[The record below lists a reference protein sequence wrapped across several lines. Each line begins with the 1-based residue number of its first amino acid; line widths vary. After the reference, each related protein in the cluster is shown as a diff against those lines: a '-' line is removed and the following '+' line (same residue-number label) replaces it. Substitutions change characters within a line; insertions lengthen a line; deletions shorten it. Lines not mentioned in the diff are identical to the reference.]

1 MRTSLKSVDTIG
13 LKLNMPTSNVMEMS
27 DLLQKLIQKPNG
39 DSFDSSRDLANSLI
53 EEKGLPSRKNEEYK
67 YTNLSK
73 ILERNFSEFNGN
85 IESNTDLI
93 SLIPSLSDNQLV
105 FVNGILSNKL
115 SSYNL
120 PNGISVENLE
130 NSNHAIGDK
139 IDTSSDE
146 YLLLNTSSLKTGLSI
161 SVEKNAIIERPII
174 LIHITDSSKNQAVSH
189 PRVYINA
196 AENSQTA
203 IVELFIGIGDALSFT
218 NAVTEINCAT
228 RSNTSYIK
236 IGNENAN
243 QLHVG
248 NTQVN
253 VEGDTVFNA
262 ITTNFGGKM
271 VRNNLHISLNGSHS
285 EANLFG
291 LYVSD
296 NKEHVDNHT
305 VVDHK
310 MPNCN
315 SNELYKGIMSGH
327 SKGIFNGKIYVRP
340 DAQITNAFQSNKN
353 ILLSDDATINTKPQ
367 LEIWADDVKC
377 SHGCTTG
384 KLDKEQLFY
393 LRSRGIGEQS
403 AKLMLLD
410 AYANEVIVKI
420 KDDKLRTYVQ
430 EILHNKIDE

>member
-1 MRTSLKSVDTIG
+1 
-13 LKLNMPTSNVMEMS
+13 MEMS
-27 DLLQKLIQKPNG
+27 ELLQKLIQKPNG
-39 DSFDSSRDLANSLI
+39 DSFGSSRDLANGLI

-85 IESNTDLI
+85 IDSHTDFE

-105 FVNGILSNKL
+105 FINGILSDNL
-115 SSYNL
+115 STYDL
-120 PNGISVENLE
+120 PNGISVQNLE
-130 NSNHAIGDK
+130 NSNQTIGNK
-139 IDTSSDE
+139 IDANSDE
-146 YLLLNTSSLKTGLSI
+146 YLLLNTSSLKTGVAISI
-161 SVEKNAIIERPII
+161 DKSAIIENPVI
-174 LIHITDSSKNQAVSH
+174 LIHVTDSSKNQAVAH

-196 AENSQTA
+196 AENSQST
-203 IVELFIGIGDALSFT
+203 IVELFIGLGDALSFT
-218 NAVTEINCAT
+218 NAVTEINCDI

-236 IGNENAN
+236 IGNENEN

-253 VEGDTVFNA
+253 VASNTVFNA
-262 ITTNFGGKM
+262 ITGNFGGKM
-271 VRNNLHISLNGSHS
+271 VRNNLHIALNGSNS
-285 EANLFG
+285 EANLDG
-291 LYVSD
+291 LYVTD

-315 SNELYKGIMSGH
+315 SNELYKGIMNGS
-327 SKGIFNGKIYVRP
+327 SKGIFNGKIFVRQ
-340 DAQITNAFQSNKN
+340 DAQVTNAFQSNKN

-393 LRSRGIGEQS
+393 LRARGIGEQS
-403 AKLMLLD
+403 AKLMLLN
-410 AYANEVIVKI
+410 AYANEVIEKI
-420 KDDKLRTYVQ
+420 KDEKLKTYVQ

>member
-1 MRTSLKSVDTIG
+1 
-13 LKLNMPTSNVMEMS
+13 MEMS
-27 DLLQKLIQKPNG
+27 ELLQKLIQKPNG
-39 DSFDSSRDLANSLI
+39 DSFGSSRDLANGLI

-85 IESNTDLI
+85 IDSHTDFE

-105 FVNGILSNKL
+105 FINGLLSDNL
-115 SSYNL
+115 STLDL
-120 PNGISVENLE
+120 PNGISVQNLE
-130 NSNHAIGDK
+130 NSNQTIGNK
-139 IDTSSDE
+139 IDANSDE
-146 YLLLNTSSLKTGLSI
+146 YLLLNTSSLKTGVAISI
-161 SVEKNAIIERPII
+161 NKSAIIENPVI
-174 LIHITDSSKNQAVSH
+174 LIHVTDSSKNQAVAH

-196 AENSQTA
+196 AENSQST
-203 IVELFIGIGDALSFT
+203 IVELFIGLGDALSFT
-218 NAVTEINCAT
+218 NGVTEINCDI

-236 IGNENAN
+236 IGNENEN
-243 QLHVG
+243 QLHIG

-253 VEGDTVFNA
+253 VAGNTVFNA
-262 ITTNFGGKM
+262 ITANFGGKM
-271 VRNNLHISLNGSHS
+271 VRNNLHIALNGSNS
-285 EANLFG
+285 EANLDG
-291 LYVSD
+291 LYVTD

-315 SNELYKGIMSGH
+315 SNELYKGIMNGS
-327 SKGIFNGKIYVRP
+327 SKGIFNGKIFVRQ
-340 DAQITNAFQSNKN
+340 DAQVTNAFQSNKN

-393 LRSRGIGEQS
+393 LRARGIGEQS
-403 AKLMLLD
+403 AKLMLLN
-410 AYANEVIVKI
+410 AYANEVIEKI
-420 KDDKLRTYVQ
+420 KDEKLRTYVQ
-430 EILHNKIDE
+430 EIFHNKIDE

>member
-1 MRTSLKSVDTIG
+1 MLTSLKNVVTIG
-13 LKLNMPTSNVMEMS
+13 LKLNMRTPKSMEMS
-27 DLLQKLIQKPNG
+27 ELLQKLIQKPNG
-39 DSFDSSRDLANSLI
+39 DSFGSSRDLANGLI

-73 ILERNFSEFNGN
+73 ILERNFSGFNGN
-85 IESNTDLI
+85 IDSHTEFE

-105 FVNGILSNKL
+105 FINGILSDNL
-115 SSYNL
+115 STYDL
-120 PNGISVENLE
+120 PNGISVQNLE
-130 NSNHAIGDK
+130 NSNQTIGNK
-139 IDTSSDE
+139 IDANSDE
-146 YLLLNTSSLKTGLSI
+146 YLLLNTSSLKTGVAISI
-161 SVEKNAIIERPII
+161 DKSAIIENPLI
-174 LIHITDSSKNQAVSH
+174 LIHVTDSSKNQAVAH

-196 AENSQTA
+196 AENSQST
-203 IVELFIGIGDALSFT
+203 IVELFIGLGDALSFT
-218 NAVTEINCAT
+218 NAVTEINCDI

-236 IGNENAN
+236 IGNENEN

-253 VEGDTVFNA
+253 VAGNTVFNA
-262 ITTNFGGKM
+262 ITANFGGKM
-271 VRNNLHISLNGSHS
+271 VRNNLHIALNGSNS
-285 EANLFG
+285 EANLDG
-291 LYVSD
+291 LYVTD

-315 SNELYKGIMSGH
+315 SNELYKGIMNGS
-327 SKGIFNGKIYVRP
+327 SKGIFNGKIFVRQ
-340 DAQITNAFQSNKN
+340 DAQVTNAFQSNKN

-393 LRSRGIGEQS
+393 LRARGIGEQS
-403 AKLMLLD
+403 AKLMWKS
-410 AYANEVIVKI
+410 VV
-420 KDDKLRTYVQ
+420 
-430 EILHNKIDE
+430 

>member
-1 MRTSLKSVDTIG
+1 
-13 LKLNMPTSNVMEMS
+13 MEMS
-27 DLLQKLIQKPNG
+27 ALLQKLIQKPNG
-39 DSFDSSRDLANSLI
+39 DSFGSARDLANSLI

-85 IESNTDLI
+85 SDSNTNLKG
-93 SLIPSLSDNQLV
+93 LIPTLTENQLV
-105 FVNGILSNKL
+105 FVNGVLSEELSN
-115 SSYNL
+115 YDL
-120 PNGISVENLE
+120 PKGISIESLE
-130 NSNHAIGDK
+130 NSKHAIGEK
-139 IDTSSDE
+139 IDASTDE
-146 YLLLNTSSLKTGLSI
+146 YLLLNTSNLKTGVAISI
-161 SVEKNAIIERPII
+161 DKSAIIENPVV

-196 AENSQTA
+196 EENSQAT
-203 IVELFIGIGDALSFT
+203 IVELFIGLGDALSFT
-218 NAVTEINCAT
+218 NAVTEINCST
-228 RSNTSYIK
+228 KSNTTYIK
-236 IGNENAN
+236 IGNENTN

-248 NTQVN
+248 NTQVHVAN
-253 VEGDTVFNA
+253 DTVFNSV
-262 ITTNFGGKM
+262 TVNFGGKM
-271 VRNNLHISLNGSHS
+271 VRNNLHISINGSHS
-285 EANLFG
+285 EAHLDG
-291 LYVSD
+291 LYVTD

-310 MPNCN
+310 VPNCE
-315 SNELYKGIMSGH
+315 SHELYKGIMSGS
-327 SKGIFNGKIYVRP
+327 SKGIFNGKIFVRP
-340 DAQITNAFQSNKN
+340 DAQVTNAFQSNKN

-410 AYANEVIVKI
+410 AYANEVIEKI
-420 KDDKLRTYVQ
+420 KDENLKTYVQ

>member
-1 MRTSLKSVDTIG
+1 MSLKSVVTIG
-13 LKLNMPTSNVMEMS
+13 LKLNMPTPNPMEMS
-27 DLLQKLIQKPNG
+27 ELLQKLIQKPKG
-39 DSFDSSRDLANSLI
+39 DSFGSARDLANALI

-67 YTNLSK
+67 YTNLAK
-73 ILERNFSEFNGN
+73 ILEKNFSEFDGN
-85 IESNTDLI
+85 IDSNTDLK
-93 SLIPSLSDNQLV
+93 SLIPDLAKNQLV
-105 FVNGILSNKL
+105 FVNGVLSDKLSND
-115 SSYNL
+115 NL
-120 PNGISVENLE
+120 PIGISIESLE
-130 NSNHAIGDK
+130 NSHQAIGNKVDK
-139 IDTSSDE
+139 STDE

-161 SVEKNAIIERPII
+161 SVDKNTIIENPIV
-174 LIHITDSSKNQAVSH
+174 LIHITNSSKNQAVSH

-196 AENSQTA
+196 AENSQST
-203 IVELFIGIGDALSFT
+203 IIELFIGLGDALSFT

-228 RSNTSYIK
+228 RSNTTYIK

-253 VEGDTVFNA
+253 VAGDTVFNA
-262 ITTNFGGKM
+262 ITANFGGKM
-271 VRNNLHISLNGSHS
+271 VRNNMHIALNGSHS
-285 EANLFG
+285 EANLDG
-291 LYVSD
+291 LYVTD
-296 NKEHVDNHT
+296 NNEHVDNHT

-315 SNELYKGIMSGH
+315 SNELYKGIMNGN
-327 SKGIFNGKIYVRP
+327 SKGIFNGKIFVRQ
-340 DAQITNAFQSNKN
+340 DAQVTNAFQSNKN

-393 LRSRGIGEQS
+393 LRARGIGEQS

-410 AYANEVIVKI
+410 AYANEVITKI
-420 KDDKLRTYVQ
+420 KDEKVRTYVQ
-430 EILHNKIDE
+430 NILHSKIDE

>member
-1 MRTSLKSVDTIG
+1 
-13 LKLNMPTSNVMEMS
+13 MEMS
-27 DLLQKLIQKPNG
+27 ELLQKLIQKPNG
-39 DSFDSSRDLANSLI
+39 NSFGSARDLAHSLI

-85 IESNTDLI
+85 SDSNTNLK
-93 SLIPSLSDNQLV
+93 SLIPNLAENQLV
-105 FVNGILSNKL
+105 IVNGVLSDELSNHNIPK
-115 SSYNL
+115 
-120 PNGISVENLE
+120 GISIESLE
-130 NSNHAIGDK
+130 NSKHVIGEK
-139 IDTSSDE
+139 IDASTDE
-146 YLLLNTSSLKTGLSI
+146 YLLLNTSNLKTGVAISI
-161 SVEKNAIIERPII
+161 DKSAIIENPVV

-189 PRVYINA
+189 PRVFINA
-196 AENSQTA
+196 AENSQAT
-203 IVELFIGIGDALSFT
+203 IVELFIGLGDALSFT

-228 RSNTSYIK
+228 KSNTTYIK
-236 IGNENAN
+236 IGNENTN

-248 NTQVN
+248 NTQAYVAN
-253 VEGDTVFNA
+253 DTVFNSV
-262 ITTNFGGKM
+262 TVNFGGKM
-271 VRNNLHISLNGSHS
+271 VRNNLHISINGSHS
-285 EANLFG
+285 EAHLDG
-291 LYVSD
+291 LYVTD

-310 MPNCN
+310 VPNCE
-315 SNELYKGIMSGH
+315 SHELYKGIMSGS
-327 SKGIFNGKIYVRP
+327 SKGIFNGKIFVRP
-340 DAQITNAFQSNKN
+340 DAQVTNAFQSNKN

-393 LRSRGIGEQS
+393 LRTRGIGEHS

-410 AYANEVIVKI
+410 AYANEVIEKI
-420 KDDKLRTYVQ
+420 KDENLRTYIQ